1 MKDGK
6 LYLDQKLEL
15 FPVIVFPLLRPL
27 SQGYV
32 CLFQQVVENSRIY
45 MLVAVRLE
53 LCNFQ

>member
-15 FPVIVFPLLRPL
+15 FLVIVFPLLRPL
-27 SQGYV
+27 IEMYV
-32 CLFQQVVENSRIY
+32 HFQQVFENSRIY